1 MARGLLR
8 MRAVLVLDEATAN
21 VDPDTDNMIQQMVR
35 DHLKD
40 CTGML
45 FGRPH
50 NHTPQR
56 CFLRVIMVDC
66 APQQ

>member
-40 CTGML
+40 CTGTL
-45 FGRPH
+45 LVAPPPIEGTLH
-50 NHTPQR
+50 HT
-56 CFLRVIMVDC
+56 L
-66 APQQ
+66 